1 MLSLYLLLLVPILF
15 IAWRAARPLRDLTR
29 AARANPALRDTTPL
43 AERGPSDVRD
53 LIAAFN
59 AYRARTAAMLSDK
72 DRLLGAVG
80 PDLRTPHARPN
91 GRASSGDRL
100 RQSEQP

>member
-15 IAWRAARPLRDLTR
+15 TSWRAARPLRYLTR

-59 AYRARTAAMLSDK
+59 AYRARIAAMLSDK
-72 DRLLGAVG
+72 DRMLGAVG
-80 PDLRTPHARPN
+80 HDLRTPPASQI
-91 GRASSGDRL
+91 GRASCRA
-100 RQSEQP
+100 RVCQYV